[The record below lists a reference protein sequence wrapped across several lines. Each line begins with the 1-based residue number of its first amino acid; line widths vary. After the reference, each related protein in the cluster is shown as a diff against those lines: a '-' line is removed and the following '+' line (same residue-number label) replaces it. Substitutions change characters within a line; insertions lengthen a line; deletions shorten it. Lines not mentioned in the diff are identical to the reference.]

1 MPVKV
6 MFLYMYVRVVT
17 NSIYTRQFFKVLILY
32 FMVIMYLNYTQIIN
46 TKPERVLK
54 NPILSTLRGK
64 NDNFMSKKWEFIY
77 QVFPVQFHQLG

>member
-17 NSIYTRQFFKVLILY
+17 NSIYIRQFFKVLILY

-64 NDNFMSKKWEFIY
+64 NDNFMSKK
-77 QVFPVQFHQLG
+77 